1 MKKYLYLSVALLTT
15 LSLGACG
22 DDDEPGS
29 GSAANVQFSASSYTL
44 DDEPIE
50 IKVVASQ
57 AAASNLNIGFT
68 VGGTATTADYELSA
82 QSFLLEAGK
91 TEATVTVTPKQA
103 YKEAKTLTFNLAAG
117 KGYVIGAGRFHDGKS
132 GRVERLCLQLHDG
145 GGRIAGV
152 AGCYADRGRRELQ
165 GA

>member
-22 DDDEPGS
+22 DDDESGS

-68 VGGTATTADYELSA
+68 VGGTATTADDLSDVI
-82 QSFLLEAGK
+82 LGDRNLNRRGV
-91 TEATVTVTPKQA
+91 VTIDDLKAHGIRVVDDLNN
-103 YKEAKTLTFNLAAG
+103 EIFDE
-117 KGYVIGAGRFHDGKS
+117 IGDA
-132 GRVERLCLQLHDG
+132 
-145 GGRIAGV
+145 I
-152 AGCYADRGRRELQ
+152 
-165 GA
+165 

>member
-68 VGGTATTADYELSA
+68 VGG
-82 QSFLLEAGK
+82 
-91 TEATVTVTPKQA
+91 
-103 YKEAKTLTFNLAAG
+103 
-117 KGYVIGAGRFHDGKS
+117 HDG
-132 GRVERLCLQLHDG
+132 RLRAFRAEFPARSRQ
-145 GGRIAGV
+145 
-152 AGCYADRGRRELQ
+152 DRGDRHRNAQAGLQ
-165 GA
+165 GGQDPDVQPCCR

>member
-1 MKKYLYLSVALLTT
+1 MCNFQHRPIRWTT
-15 LSLGACG
+15 NRSR
-22 DDDEPGS
+22 S
-29 GSAANVQFSASSYTL
+29 
-44 DDEPIE
+44 
-50 IKVVASQ
+50 KVVASQ

-117 KGYVIGAGRFHDGKS
+117 KGYVIGGS
-132 GRVERLCLQLHDG
+132 LP
-145 GGRIAGV
+145 
-152 AGCYADRGRRELQ
+152 RR
-165 GA
+165 

>member
-22 DDDEPGS
+22 DDDNPDRVRLPMC
-29 GSAANVQFSASSYTL
+29 NFQHR
-44 DDEPIE
+44 PIRWTTNRSRS
-50 IKVVASQ
+50 KVVASQ

-103 YKEAKTLTFNLAAG
+103 YKEAKT
-117 KGYVIGAGRFHDGKS
+117 
-132 GRVERLCLQLHDG
+132 
-145 GGRIAGV
+145 
-152 AGCYADRGRRELQ
+152 
-165 GA
+165 

>member
-1 MKKYLYLSVALLTT
+1 MKKYLYLSVVLLTT

-68 VGGTATTADYELSA
+68 VGGTATTADYELS
-82 QSFLLEAGK
+82 
-91 TEATVTVTPKQA
+91 TEFSARSRQ
-103 YKEAKTLTFNLAAG
+103 
-117 KGYVIGAGRFHDGKS
+117 
-132 GRVERLCLQLHDG
+132 
-145 GGRIAGV
+145 
-152 AGCYADRGRRELQ
+152 DRGDRHRNAQAGLQ
-165 GA
+165 GGQDPDVQPCCR